1 MSAGAMR
8 EKWDHIYAS
17 DTEEEPAPAA
27 VLREN
32 AHLLPLGGNAL
43 DLACGRGGN
52 ALFLARRGFRVSAW
66 DISPVAIGRLAGRAE
81 RSGLALEAA
90 VRDVESVPF
99 PRETFTVITVSRF
112 LARSLTGAILDSL
125 APGGLLFYQTFVRE
139 KLSTKGPGNP
149 EYLLRVNELLDL
161 FREMRILVYREEG
174 RAGDLSAGNRDEAS
188 LVGKKR

>member
-8 EKWDHIYAS
+8 EKWDHIYAA

-66 DISPVAIGRLAGRAE
+66 DISPVAIGRLAGWAE